1 MKISAT
7 DHRNRNERFRAN
19 RVFLSRSQAAIEQVA
34 MRFRSSLGISE
45 FVELPLDIAITH
57 LPNCEVM
64 GLKHVPGVTLQQL
77 SHAREQGFKA
87 FGALAHRYGDSI
99 QIVFNDA
106 YQAPQIRVHV
116 MEEVF
121 HLLLG
126 HRPDILR
133 VIPVDGKYR
142 TYDAANE
149 REAYGCAIASL
160 VPFAA
165 LHAMLARQTHIRLI
179 AERFCVPLEVVEERI
194 GATNLGELMNM
205 QFRQLARAPAEI

>member
-1 MKISAT
+1 M
-7 DHRNRNERFRAN
+7 RFRAD
-19 RVFLSRSQAAIEQVA
+19 
-34 MRFRSSLGISE
+34 LGISE
-45 FVELPLDIAITH
+45 FVELPLDIAAAR

-64 GLKHVPGVTLQQL
+64 GLKHVPGVTLEL
-77 SHAREQGFKA
+77 LAYAREQGYRS
-87 FGALAHRYGDSI
+87 FGALAKRYGDSI

-106 YQAPQIRVHV
+106 HQAPQFRVHV

-126 HRPDILR
+126 HRPDILS
-133 VIPVDGKYR
+133 VVPIDGKYR
-142 TYDAANE
+142 TYDPANE

-205 QFRQLARAPAEI
+205 QFRQLALAPAEI